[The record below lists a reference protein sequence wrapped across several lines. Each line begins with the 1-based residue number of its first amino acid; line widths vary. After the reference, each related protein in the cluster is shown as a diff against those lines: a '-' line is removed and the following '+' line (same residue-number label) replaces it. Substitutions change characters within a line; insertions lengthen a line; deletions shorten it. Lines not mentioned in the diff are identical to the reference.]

1 MTLLALEHIS
11 KNYGRTAAL
20 ADASIDIAPGEVH
33 ALMGENGAGKSTFIK
48 VLAGIVKADRGT
60 IDVNGETVVINSP
73 QDAFDLGFRFIHQEL
88 NVVPQVSV
96 AENIAV
102 GSPYPTYLGTMVN
115 WRELNRRAKLALGRL
130 GVDTIDPRTKISR
143 LSAGDQM
150 LVKIA
155 GTLSDT
161 GKPACLFVMDE
172 PTASLTGEESDRLFK
187 VIAELKSAGASV
199 LYVSHRMDEVM
210 RICDRV
216 TVFRDGRH
224 VETKRIADTDKD
236 EIIRF
241 MTGRD
246 VKDVYPERNAPMEYD
261 LVCRAQNV
269 TTRRI
274 AALNFELRRGEV
286 LGIAGLANAGQSEVM
301 RVLMGLDHTL
311 AGALQINGRP
321 APENP
326 TAAWG
331 KGVAYVPRE
340 RRREGLMLTRSILEN
355 TVLPHLRHLSR
366 IGGVVNRRSE
376 RDLTQWLTK
385 TVRLKA
391 DGLKQPCYQLS
402 GGNQQ
407 KVVFA
412 RAVGAS
418 PDLLLLDEP
427 TRGVDVGAKFD
438 IYKLVRDLSAKG
450 CGVVLTSSDLPE
462 LLGMCDRILIMQD
475 GRQTDIVDAKGLD
488 PHGLLS
494 RFYAA

>member
-1 MTLLALEHIS
+1 MTLLDLKHIT
-11 KNYGRTAAL
+11 KNYGKTAAL
-20 ADASIDIAPGEVH
+20 ADASIDIEPGEVH

-48 VLAGIVKADRGT
+48 VLAGIVKSDRGE
-60 IDVNGETVVINSP
+60 IRLNGNTVGINNP

-96 AENIAV
+96 SENIAI
-102 GSPYPTYLGTMVN
+102 GSPYPTYLGAVVN
-115 WRELNRRAKLALGRL
+115 WRELHRRAKAALARL

-155 GTLSDT
+155 STLSDS
-161 GKPACLFVMDE
+161 GSPASLFVMDE
-172 PTASLTGEESDRLFK
+172 PTASLTGEESERLFK
-187 VIAELKSAGASV
+187 VIAELKAAGASV

-216 TVFRDGRH
+216 TVFRDGRF
-224 VETKRIADTDKD
+224 VETKRTADTNKD
-236 EIIRF
+236 EIIQF

-246 VKDVYPERNAPMEYD
+246 VQDVYPERASELGEH
-261 LVCRAQNV
+261 LVCRARNV

-274 AALNFELRRGEV
+274 TALSFDLRKGEV

-301 RVLMGLDHTL
+301 QVLMGLDSVIEGT
-311 AGALQINGRP
+311 LQINDNP
-321 APENP
+321 APKSP
-326 TAAWG
+326 TAAWEH
-331 KGVAYVPRE
+331 GVAYVPRE

-366 IGGVVNRRSE
+366 KWGVVNRRSE
-376 RDLTQWLTK
+376 RDVTQRLAK

-391 DGLKQPCYQLS
+391 DSLKQPCYQLS

-418 PDLLLLDEP
+418 PNLLLLDEP

-438 IYKLVRDLSAKG
+438 IYTLVRDLSAMG

-462 LLGMCDRILIMQD
+462 LLGMCDRILILQD
-475 GRQTDIVDAKGLD
+475 GRQTEIVATQNLD
-488 PHGLLS
+488 PPGLLS

>member
-1 MTLLALEHIS
+1 MTLLDLTHIAKS
-11 KNYGRTAAL
+11 YGRTAAL
-20 ADASIDIAPGEVH
+20 ADASIDILPGEVH

-48 VLAGIVKADRGT
+48 VLAGIVKSDRGEIRFQGKLAT
-60 IDVNGETVVINSP
+60 IDNP

-88 NVVPQVSV
+88 NVVPQISV
-96 AENIAV
+96 AENIAI
-102 GSPYPTYLGTMVN
+102 GGPYPTRFGAMVN
-115 WRELNRRAKLALGRL
+115 WRELNRRARAALARL
-130 GVDTIDPRTKISR
+130 GIDTIDPRTKISR

-161 GKPACLFVMDE
+161 GNPACLFVMDE
-172 PTASLTGEESDRLFK
+172 PTASLTGEESERLFK

-210 RICDRV
+210 QICDRV
-216 TVFRDGRH
+216 TVFRDGRF
-224 VETKRIADTDKD
+224 VETKRTNDTDKD

-246 VKDVYPERNAPMEYD
+246 VKDVYPERTFDLEEH
-261 LVCRAQNV
+261 LVCRAQDV
-269 TTRRI
+269 STRRI
-274 AALNFELRRGEV
+274 RGLSFNLRKGEV
-286 LGIAGLANAGQSEVM
+286 LGIGGLSNAGQSEVM
-301 RVLMGLDHTL
+301 QALMGLDRILEGTL
-311 AGALQINGRP
+311 KISGKAAPQNP
-321 APENP
+321 A
-326 TAAWG
+326 TAWEG
-331 KGVAYVPRE
+331 GIAYVPRE
-340 RRREGLMLTRSILEN
+340 RRREGLMLTRSILQN

-366 IGGVVNRRSE
+366 LLGVVNRRSE
-376 RDLTQWLTK
+376 RDMTQRVADI
-385 TVRLKA
+385 VRLKA
-391 DGLKQPCYQLS
+391 DSLKQPCYQLS

-418 PDLLLLDEP
+418 LNLLLLDEP

-438 IYKLVRDLSAKG
+438 IYTLVRELSARG

-475 GRQTDIVDAKGLD
+475 GRQTEIVETRDLD